1 MKNKI
6 QNMQLTAA
14 DQAEMLLKLL
24 RVSFEGNQEMLEFNA
39 TMAKRTLNL
48 IAKHSKTLITDQQM
62 TQNPLWL
69 NELAQEANQACSDYL
84 LGSKA
89 LISSM
94 QSQINALLMAQAEQF
109 GAALAKSVGEI
120 KPAAAGQEI
129 IDLTVRAWTGALHIA
144 DEPAIARQK
153 ENEITSAS
161 KLLAALSVQASR
173 GNAGEK
179 RRSSARIAA

>member
-1 MKNKI
+1 
-6 QNMQLTAA
+6 
-14 DQAEMLLKLL
+14 
-24 RVSFEGNQEMLEFNA
+24 
-39 TMAKRTLNL
+39 
-48 IAKHSKTLITDQQM
+48 
-62 TQNPLWL
+62 
-69 NELAQEANQACSDYL
+69 
-84 LGSKA
+84 
-89 LISSM
+89 M

-144 DEPAIARQK
+144 DEPAMARQK